1 MTGEIDLIG
10 NITAIGGVEAKLN
23 GAKKAGIT
31 LALIPKE
38 NEQQLERIRR
48 EGKSPES
55 DDFKVIMVDHV
66 KEALKYVIQ
75 EKIDLIFITV
85 ELYIVYGQYRIIYR
99 RS

>member
-38 NEQQLERIRR
+38 NEQQLERIRK

-66 KEALKYVIQ
+66 KKALKYVIQ
-75 EKIDLIFITV
+75 EN
-85 ELYIVYGQYRIIYR
+85 
-99 RS
+99 

>member
-38 NEQQLERIRR
+38 NEQQLERIRK

-75 EKIDLIFITV
+75 EN
-85 ELYIVYGQYRIIYR
+85 
-99 RS
+99 